1 MIAMFGGWAFTI
13 VMVAPYLMFGY
24 QIGAAGYLLIVGA
37 VLVVLDVLLY
47 FWLKK
52 VGVKKFTELGQ

>member
-1 MIAMFGGWAFTI
+1 
-13 VMVAPYLMFGY
+13 MVGY

-37 VLVVLDVLLY
+37 VLVVLDALLY

-52 VGVKKFTELGQ
+52 VGVKKFAELGQ